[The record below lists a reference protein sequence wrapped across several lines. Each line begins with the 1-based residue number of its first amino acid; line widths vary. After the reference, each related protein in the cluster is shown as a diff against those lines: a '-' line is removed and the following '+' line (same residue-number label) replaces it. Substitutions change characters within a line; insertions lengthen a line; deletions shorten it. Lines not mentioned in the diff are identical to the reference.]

1 VILVRRLLILKEGEM
16 LKKLADRFKEPSS
29 WSGITA
35 ILAAV
40 GVSAPEGMI
49 QAATGIAAGLAFL
62 VSFFMKEKGSK

>member
-1 VILVRRLLILKEGEM
+1 M
-16 LKKLADRFKEPSS
+16 FKKLADRFKEPSS

-49 QAATGIAAGLAFL
+49 QAGTGIAAGIAFL
-62 VSFFMKEKGSK
+62 ISFFMSEKGSK